1 MSKLYSFSKTQST
14 DLNNYEIVL
23 FMQHGCH
30 FCHHFDPKLREFA
43 KELNISVGV
52 FTLDGA
58 GDDAFPDATPARED
72 IVDAMFSDLGVATP
86 TTFLLNK
93 ETNDI
98 ELIAQGDM
106 DIHEFQQRFNSAI
119 AALET
124 EEN

>member
-1 MSKLYSFSKTQST
+1 MSQPYSYSETQSV
-14 DLNNYEIVL
+14 DLDNYEIVL

-43 KELNISVGV
+43 KALNISVGV
-52 FTLDGA
+52 FTLDGQ
-58 GDDAFPDATPARED
+58 GDDAFPGATPARED

-93 ETNDI
+93 KTNNV

-106 DIHEFQQRFNSAI
+106 NMPEFQQRLNRAMVE
-119 AALET
+119 LE
-124 EEN
+124 E

>member
-1 MSKLYSFSKTQST
+1 MSQLYSYSETQSA
-14 DLNNYEIVL
+14 DLDNYEIVL

-52 FTLDGA
+52 FTLDGQ

-93 ETNDI
+93 KTNDV

-106 DIHEFQQRFNSAI
+106 NMQEFQQRLNNAM
-119 AALET
+119 AELE
-124 EEN
+124 E